1 MYQSYNTRLKE
12 VAFKLIE
19 LYNIKVTKTTFF
31 DSIQDNP
38 YFPSLYSLS
47 DTFSTLKIEND
58 AYEVPKEKFTELDP
72 PFIAY
77 VKVPKVGKDFVL
89 VTKIT
94 SDAISFFYN
103 SKNNYTISQKEFLQN
118 YLGIIL
124 VVRPNS
130 NSGDINY
137 EIKKQEEKKIL
148 NRKRLL
154 QVIGFLLLLL
164 SFSFQITT
172 ENIYSFS
179 SIAIIKSLGLFV
191 SILLILFDLDK
202 NNDFIKNI
210 CLGEKQFNC
219 DSVLNSKGSKI
230 FGISWS
236 EIGAIYFFS
245 SLAFLIL
252 PKISFDIKI
261 QYLAIFNSMVV
272 PYTVFSIYYQWKIV
286 RQWCPLCLMIQL
298 VLILEFIWGL
308 INFWSDFQVANL
320 TSADINLF
328 LSCILFSIFFWCL
341 LKPILYNSKNYGIY
355 KSAYNRIHFNKDVFF
370 SLLKQNSNVPN
381 NWQDIGITMGNSEAT
396 NTIIKVCNPYCVP
409 CSKAHNKL
417 ENLLRTNSN
426 LKVKILFKFN
436 DADDRSRSIVTHLL
450 SLASEGDKLKTEQA
464 LRVWYG
470 MSKKS
475 LVHFIAQFP
484 LINDL
489 QGNEHS
495 LEVINSNIIA
505 MKNWC
510 IDADVTH
517 TPTYFFNQHRL
528 PEGYVIEDL
537 IKIL

>member
-94 SDAISFFYN
+94 SDAISIFYN

-179 SIAIIKSLGLFV
+179 SIAIIKSLGL
-191 SILLILFDLDK
+191 
-202 NNDFIKNI
+202 
-210 CLGEKQFNC
+210 LG
-219 DSVLNSKGSKI
+219 V
-230 FGISWS
+230 
-236 EIGAIYFFS
+236 
-245 SLAFLIL
+245 
-252 PKISFDIKI
+252 
-261 QYLAIFNSMVV
+261 
-272 PYTVFSIYYQWKIV
+272 
-286 RQWCPLCLMIQL
+286 
-298 VLILEFIWGL
+298 
-308 INFWSDFQVANL
+308 
-320 TSADINLF
+320 
-328 LSCILFSIFFWCL
+328 
-341 LKPILYNSKNYGIY
+341 
-355 KSAYNRIHFNKDVFF
+355 
-370 SLLKQNSNVPN
+370 
-381 NWQDIGITMGNSEAT
+381 
-396 NTIIKVCNPYCVP
+396 
-409 CSKAHNKL
+409 
-417 ENLLRTNSN
+417 
-426 LKVKILFKFN
+426 
-436 DADDRSRSIVTHLL
+436 
-450 SLASEGDKLKTEQA
+450 
-464 LRVWYG
+464 
-470 MSKKS
+470 
-475 LVHFIAQFP
+475 
-484 LINDL
+484 
-489 QGNEHS
+489 
-495 LEVINSNIIA
+495 
-505 MKNWC
+505 
-510 IDADVTH
+510 
-517 TPTYFFNQHRL
+517 
-528 PEGYVIEDL
+528 
-537 IKIL
+537 